1 MMWES
6 GISFCPTSRGNLTL
20 FKADIKDEIFYN
32 RATFSNQNYPQALHQ
47 GAEIGFQ
54 ADVLE
59 RVSLFGNFTYE
70 KAVFETGPFDGK
82 DIPGVPRQKFN
93 LGFRIHDVVPGLA
106 FTADYNFV
114 GSSYLISDQANQFQK
129 LDSYY
134 TINARLAYTW
144 GWLRAFFGVN
154 NITNQEYSEYAV
166 IGGFPLG
173 RNFYP
178 APERNWVGGLDMTF

>member
-1 MMWES
+1 
-6 GISFCPTSRGNLTL
+6 
-20 FKADIKDEIFYN
+20 
-32 RATFSNQNYPQALHQ
+32 
-47 GAEIGFQ
+47 
-54 ADVLE
+54 
-59 RVSLFGNFTYE
+59 
-70 KAVFETGPFDGK
+70 
-82 DIPGVPRQKFN
+82 
-93 LGFRIHDVVPGLA
+93 
-106 FTADYNFV
+106 V

-134 TINARLAYTW
+134 TINARLAYTR